1 MGLLQWFSGKESAC
15 KAGDEDLIPG
25 WGRSPGEGS
34 GNLLQHSCLGNPMDR
49 GAWWAAVHVVTNE
62 WDTSPKDRDFIFVSA
77 AESPGFAGGSESKGS
92 LGPIVVK

>member
-49 GAWWAAVHVVTNE
+49 GVWLATV
-62 WDTSPKDRDFIFVSA
+62 
-77 AESPGFAGGSESKGS
+77 PGVAKELGTTCAKLGGSREPVMKAYRQDNGS
-92 LGPIVVK
+92 FSNYCN